1 MAGHTLFYFYDS
13 HSFTVQIQYEKCGEK
28 SLAQLPPCHLIGSQK
43 GEKPEGISKV
53 DSEWWLL
60 VTTITSVVRERDT
73 SSFIET

>member
-1 MAGHTLFYFYDS
+1 MAGHTLFYFYDF

-53 DSEWWLL
+53 DSE
-60 VTTITSVVRERDT
+60 
-73 SSFIET
+73 